1 MPSLSRAA
9 GRQAGLSQLGDER
22 WESTEEPLGGALIT
36 ARSCLRQE
44 LNPEYTVPD
53 RCQVWSNKS

>member
-22 WESTEEPLGGALIT
+22 WEHRGAT
-36 ARSCLRQE
+36 RGRSYHCQE
-44 LNPEYTVPD
+44 LSAARVEPRVHSP
-53 RCQVWSNKS
+53 RQVSGVEQ